1 MRLFQLDVVTPDR
14 VVMSEPVASVVA
26 PGSEGSFGVLAGHA
40 PMVAELTIGQLRYR
54 TQTGTE
60 EVMAI
65 TGGFLEVGRGQVT
78 VLADTAER
86 AQEIDVERAIRARER
101 AREQAR
107 QLAERYDENQAKLN
121 EFALQRASN
130 RLRTAGRGD

>member
-14 VVMSEPVASVVA
+14 VVMSEPVRSVVA

-40 PMVAELTIGQLRYR
+40 PMVAELTVGQLRYVPE
-54 TQTGTE
+54 TGPE
-60 EVMAI
+60 EIMAVS
-65 TGGFLEVGRGQVT
+65 GGFLEVGRGQVT
-78 VLADTAER
+78 VLADSAER

-101 AREQAR
+101 AREEAR
-107 QLAERYDENQAKLN
+107 HLAEHYDENQSRVN

>member
-14 VVMSEPVASVVA
+14 VVMSEPVRSVVA
-26 PGSEGSFGVLAGHA
+26 PGAEGSFGVLAGHA
-40 PMVAELTIGQLRYR
+40 PMVAELTIGQLRY
-54 TQTGTE
+54 QPESGPE
-60 EVMAI
+60 ETLAVG
-65 TGGFLEVGRGQVT
+65 GGFLEVGQGQVT
-78 VLADTAER
+78 VLADSAER

-107 QLAERYDENQAKLN
+107 QLAEHFDENQSKLN

>member
-1 MRLFQLDVVTPDR
+1 MRLFQLDIVTPDR
-14 VVMSEPVASVVA
+14 VVMSEPVRSMVA

-40 PMVAELTIGQLRYR
+40 PMVSELTIGQLRYLPES
-54 TQTGTE
+54 GPE
-60 EVMAI
+60 EIMAVS
-65 TGGFLEVGRGQVT
+65 GGFLEVGGGQVT
-78 VLADTAER
+78 VLADAAER

-107 QLAERYDENQAKLN
+107 QLAEHFDETQSKIN
-121 EFALQRASN
+121 EFALQRAAN